1 MFDLYENDY
10 QELVFSKVEV
20 KEAIELLRINKSPD
34 VFVLTAE
41 HLKFG
46 VTALMY
52 CITEI
57 INSFCEVQN
66 IPDLIKLGILSPV
79 FKRKGMKHEAKNH
92 RGITVLPVTG
102 KCL

>member
-20 KEAIELLRINKSPD
+20 KEAIELLKINKSPD

-46 VTALMY
+46 VTALM
-52 CITEI
+52 
-57 INSFCEVQN
+57 
-66 IPDLIKLGILSPV
+66 
-79 FKRKGMKHEAKNH
+79 
-92 RGITVLPVTG
+92 
-102 KCL
+102 